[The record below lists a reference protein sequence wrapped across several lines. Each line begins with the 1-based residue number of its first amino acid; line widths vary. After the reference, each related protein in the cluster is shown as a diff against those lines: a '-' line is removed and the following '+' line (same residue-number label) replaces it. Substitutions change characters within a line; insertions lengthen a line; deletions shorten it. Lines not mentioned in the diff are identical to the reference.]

1 MRSHLFLPLVCAS
14 ICAAVAS
21 PALADVT
28 FNADARMFYD
38 NNVNGSPTGANQLG
52 DRYLSLG
59 ASATYFKPLDADQTR
74 YFIGQVGANSATF
87 SKYNNLDNTG
97 LMASAGLY
105 QQLSAAWSVQLT
117 GRGFGRNTKQSDRNS
132 SGLGGTLELK
142 NQLSSTLWVKGVVDY
157 EDSKANLATYS
168 YTGTTFGVNLGYLP
182 LEKTFINVGYSQ
194 ARRDFK
200 SVLPFNSTT
209 QTLFADLSQQIAK
222 NWYLNFGYSHGRN
235 DSNIPGTAYN
245 NRVLSAGLSFSY

>member
-1 MRSHLFLPLVCAS
+1 MAG
-14 ICAAVAS
+14 

-28 FNADARMFYD
+28 FNADARMFHD
-38 NNVNGSPTGANQLG
+38 NNVNGSPTKANQLG
-52 DRYLSLG
+52 DSYLSLG
-59 ASATYFKPLDADQTR
+59 ASATYFKPLDAEQTR
-74 YFIGQVGANSATF
+74 YFIGQAGVNSSTF
-87 SKYNNLDNTG
+87 SKFNNLDSTG
-97 LMASAGLY
+97 LTASAGLY
-105 QQLSAAWSVQLT
+105 QQLSTDWSAQLT

-168 YTGTTFGVNLGYLP
+168 YTGKTFGVNLGYLP
-182 LEKTFINVGYSQ
+182 LPDTFINVGYSR
-194 ARRDFK
+194 AKRDFK
-200 SVLPFNSTT
+200 SALPFSSTT
-209 QTLFADLSQQIAK
+209 QTLFVELSQQIAK
-222 NWYLNFGYSHGRN
+222 NWYLNFGFAQGHN